1 MSIRVAVAPQ
11 AALRAFQ
18 ATTRCVDFCALPLQK
33 GPAALTFKVQPF
45 AFCCAFCLHLITDAT
60 VVGSFAPCETLVSWT
75 FETELRDDTFL
86 RHPFQCGVLLGVHS
100 YKYLL
105 FFPKQCT
112 VRGS

>member
-18 ATTRCVDFCALPLQK
+18 AATRCVDFCIATSE
-33 GPAALTFKVQPF
+33 GTG
-45 AFCCAFCLHLITDAT
+45 CTGITDAA

-86 RHPFQCGVLLGVHS
+86 RHPFQCGVLPGVHS

-105 FFPKQCT
+105 F
-112 VRGS
+112 